1 MGLYLEYSHKLD
13 SLSHKF
19 DSVSFEVEKLCSHAD
34 LSCENPN
41 FTTFASLLL
50 VSTLIGVYFGW
61 KDRRNK
67 DETNYALGGRRFSAL
82 PVAVSLTATSLS
94 AITMMGSPSEYYFY
108 GSTYAWTI
116 LADAISCVVAALFT
130 GSLKLSSIMNFQPQ
144 PKYQQPVWPRSP
156 TDVVP

>member
-1 MGLYLEYSHKLD
+1 MKGSATGKVVQWEKGESMDQIDETFGAWDYTQSIHIETASEI
-13 SLSHKF
+13 
-19 DSVSFEVEKLCSHAD
+19 VSKVRKIPYQVV
-34 LSCENPN
+34 LSCENSN

-116 LADAISCVVAALFT
+116 LADAISCVIAALFR
-130 GSLKLSSIMNFQPQ
+130 GS
-144 PKYQQPVWPRSP
+144 
-156 TDVVP
+156 